1 MTTIETLDKMAEI
14 VLKATRARYMT
25 RVADTTV
32 VDAKANAKGLTA
44 TCKGTEDYTVHIT
57 ADFNPYMDKVGTGDM
72 TCTCVEFKRMNPKG
86 TPAFKLDP
94 CKHIAAVAHRWAN
107 RTKEDKGA
115 EEAKE
120 IAKPTHRKF
129 GGLIIRG
136 ETDKAIYAE
145 IGGVTDWFPKT
156 HIIVKNNEVAVTC
169 WMAETKGC
177 KGGEEIVVPKAY
189 KGGWKAA

>member
-1 MTTIETLDKMAEI
+1 MTLIETLDKVAGI
-14 VLKATRARYMT
+14 VLGATRARYMT

-32 VDAKANAKGLTA
+32 VDATANAKGLTA
-44 TCKGTEDYTVHIT
+44 TCKGTEDYTILIAT
-57 ADFNPYMDKVGTGDM
+57 NFNPYMGAVGEGEI
-72 TCTCVEFKRMNPKG
+72 TCTCTEFKRMNPEG
-86 TPAFKLDP
+86 TIARKMDP

-129 GGLIIRG
+129 GGLVIRG

-156 HIIVKNNEVAVTC
+156 HIIVKGDEIAVAC
-169 WMAETKGC
+169 WLAEAKGC
-177 KGGEEIVVPKAY
+177 EGGEEITIKKAY
-189 KGGWKAA
+189 KGGWRAA

>member
-1 MTTIETLDKMAEI
+1 MTTIDKLDKVAKI
-14 VLKATRARYMT
+14 VLEATRTRYMT

-32 VDAKANAKGLTA
+32 VDAIANKDGLGAK
-44 TCKGTEDYTVHIT
+44 CKGTEDYTVVIM
-57 ADFNPYMDKVGTGDM
+57 ANFNPYMGDEGEGEIA
-72 TCTCVEFKRMNPKG
+72 CTCEEFKRMNPAG
-86 TPAFKLDP
+86 TIARKMDP

-129 GGLIIRG
+129 GGLVIRG

-145 IGGVTDWFPKT
+145 IGGVLDWFPKT
-156 HIIVKNNEVAVTC
+156 HIIVKGNEVAVTC
-169 WMAETKGC
+169 WMAETRGC
-177 KGGEEIVVPKAY
+177 EGGEEIVVPKAY